1 MIRRYLF
8 AILLPFVCLTGQA
21 QSLSFAELQSLTNM
35 ADNQAHDYLLLSKG
49 FSSAGRQVLN
59 GRNFDLFK
67 SNRTDPSKAE
77 TLSLRASAMGTG
89 GNVSR
94 QVIYSTLRRQDINSL
109 LEQARRSTMALVFR
123 GSDQYKDIY
132 RFDNSLFMA
141 IISAGFD
148 KKSGS
153 VVMEEK

>member
-1 MIRRYLF
+1 MMRRYLF
-8 AILLPFVCLTGQA
+8 AILLSFVCLAGYA
-21 QSLSFAELQSLTNM
+21 QSLSFANLQSLTNM

-49 FSSAGRQVLN
+49 FKSVGRQVLN
-59 GRNFDLFK
+59 GRNFELFK
-67 SNRTDPSKAE
+67 SNRTDPNKAE
-77 TLSLRASAMGTG
+77 TISLRASTTGTS

-94 QVIYSTLRRQDINSL
+94 QVIYFTLREQDIDSL
-109 LEQARRSTMALVFR
+109 LEQARRSRMALVFR

-132 RFDNSLFMA
+132 RFDNSLFMV

>member
-8 AILLPFVCLTGQA
+8 AILLSFVCSAGYA
-21 QSLSFAELQSLTNM
+21 QSLSFADLESLTNM

-49 FSSAGRQVLN
+49 FKSVGGQVLN
-59 GRNFDLFK
+59 GRNFELFK
-67 SNRTDPSKAE
+67 SNRTDPDKAE
-77 TLSLRASAMGTG
+77 TISLRAGTTG
-89 GNVSR
+89 ISGNVSR
-94 QVIYSTLRRQDINSL
+94 QVIYFTLRQQDIDSL
-109 LEQARRSTMALVFR
+109 LEQARRSRMALVFR

-141 IISAGFD
+141 IISTGFD